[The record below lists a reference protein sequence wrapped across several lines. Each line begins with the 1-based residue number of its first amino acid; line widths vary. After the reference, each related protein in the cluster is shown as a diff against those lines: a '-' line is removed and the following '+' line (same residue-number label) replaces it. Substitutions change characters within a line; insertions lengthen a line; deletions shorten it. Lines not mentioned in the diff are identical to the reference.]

1 MNELVVSKSILK
13 NIYSLGGTKEQ
24 KMDIG
29 LSNDEL
35 FYCLQLSP
43 KHAEIRVRLTQ
54 IFMSHQ

>member
-1 MNELVVSKSILK
+1 M
-13 NIYSLGGTKEQ
+13 GGAREQ
-24 KMDIG
+24 NKMDIG